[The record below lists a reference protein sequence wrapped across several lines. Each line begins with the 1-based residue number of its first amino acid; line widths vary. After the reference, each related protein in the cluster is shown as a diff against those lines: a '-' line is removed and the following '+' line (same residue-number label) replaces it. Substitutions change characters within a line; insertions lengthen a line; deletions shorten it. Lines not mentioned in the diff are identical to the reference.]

1 MAMVLTAT
9 SRFRAVLV
17 RKRRI
22 GDFDLLLKD
31 DRKAG
36 MLEKRP
42 DRTGRFQMG
51 NAGACMVVEQL
62 RDGASSSL

>member
-1 MAMVLTAT
+1 
-9 SRFRAVLV
+9 
-17 RKRRI
+17 
-22 GDFDLLLKD
+22 
-31 DRKAG
+31 

-62 RDGASSSL
+62 RDEASSSL